1 MAAIQRHRLGH
12 LYGGLLNFAGWHCG
26 SRFLMLE
33 IASGGALQ
41 GYSVGDVYTAFLK
54 TCGHMPQKNSH
65 LFAIQTRISSK
76 VIRASSITGMVSAE

>member
-41 GYSVGDVYTAFLK
+41 GYSVGDVYTAFFKDMRTYATEKQPSLCYTDWDFQQGNK
-54 TCGHMPQKNSH
+54 GVQHYGYGVC
-65 LFAIQTRISSK
+65 
-76 VIRASSITGMVSAE
+76 